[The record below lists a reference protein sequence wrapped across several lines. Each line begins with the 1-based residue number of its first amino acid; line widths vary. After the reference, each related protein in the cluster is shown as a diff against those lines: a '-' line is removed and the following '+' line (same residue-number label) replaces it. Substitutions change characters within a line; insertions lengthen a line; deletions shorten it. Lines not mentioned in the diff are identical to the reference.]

1 MKKSFEFVSKKTGA
15 TVRFEGEYNCTL
27 KMRYADPDHNVEMG
41 LEESTAGSMM
51 TVYVDGKKYDSCWN
65 PSSWRLIDTETGSRK
80 VWGLKIAF
88 TDPAI
93 AEQYEAFVAEL
104 IEQGTSEEVKERR
117 AEQAAESKRVAIA
130 QAETTVKAVKDP
142 AKLPTASQAKEYL
155 DNYNSVVNEGGEGVL
170 PTIITAEEYAEA
182 IQTLETLNPTGYSVS
197 ISYWVDGSGWSH
209 GETFESG
216 VCFQTAREYIE
227 GCLSNGVDFQPGP
240 GESDLCFE
248 VHNAD
253 GDVLSECWAS
263 DVYGEQ

>member
-1 MKKSFEFVSKKTGA
+1 MKKSFEFVSKKTGK
-15 TVRFEGEYNCTL
+15 TIRFEGEYNCTL

-51 TVYVDGKKYDSCWN
+51 TVYVGGTKYDSCWN
-65 PSSWRLIDTETGSRK
+65 PSSWRLIETETGSRK

-104 IEQGTSEEVKERR
+104 IELGTSEEVKERR
-117 AEQAAESKRVAIA
+117 AEQAAEAKRVAIA
-130 QAETTVKAVKDP
+130 QAETTVKVVKDP

-182 IQTLETLNPTGYSVS
+182 IKTLEALNPTGYSVV
-197 ISYWVDGSGWSH
+197 ISHWVDGSGISH
-209 GETFESG
+209 SETFETG
-216 VCFQTAREYIE
+216 LGIQTAQEYIE
-227 GCLSNGVDFQPGP
+227 GCRSNDI
-240 GESDLCFE
+240 DLRPPE
-248 VHNAD
+248 D
-253 GDVLSECWAS
+253 GDLLVEIINAAGEALSKCWAS
-263 DVYGEQ
+263 DVYEQ